1 MCLRSGG
8 SRSHQTAPDRVN
20 RPLAF
25 TRFVKIFSGACT
37 FYARD
42 KVYVALHR
50 QHRLPVILLRPPLP
64 PELFPGISCFK
75 AMFSPTHIPD
85 PVQFTAPTQHG
96 K

>member
-1 MCLRSGG
+1 MVAHAR
-8 SRSHQTAPDRVN
+8 
-20 RPLAF
+20 
-25 TRFVKIFSGACT
+25 

>member
-1 MCLRSGG
+1 MRGTRVLTFQSEENRSKGNK
-8 SRSHQTAPDRVN
+8 RTRV
-20 RPLAF
+20 PE
-25 TRFVKIFSGACT
+25 
-37 FYARD
+37 
-42 KVYVALHR
+42 
-50 QHRLPVILLRPPLP
+50 ILLRPPLP